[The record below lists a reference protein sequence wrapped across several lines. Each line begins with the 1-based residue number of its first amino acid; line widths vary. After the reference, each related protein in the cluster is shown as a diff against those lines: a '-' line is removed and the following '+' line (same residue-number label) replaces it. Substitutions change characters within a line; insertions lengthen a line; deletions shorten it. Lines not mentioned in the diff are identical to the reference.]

1 MQLSKSQKNE
11 LQKLD
16 SVFKKMEKLSE
27 KNGINLDHYVIANE
41 FNYPD
46 YSQQNQIK
54 VMEQNRRRQEVFELS
69 RQQKQVVKSK

>member
-27 KNGINLDHYVIANE
+27 KNGINLDRYVIANE

-46 YSQQNQIK
+46 YLQQNQIK

>member
-27 KNGINLDHYVIANE
+27 KNGINLDRYVIANE